1 MKVISLHVYPVKSLG
16 SIEIETAF
24 AGEKGFAMDRRW
36 MVVKPDGK
44 FITQREFP
52 KMSRIAVKIEN
63 KSLVFNN
70 QLNSNSFSISCDEI
84 ANELE
89 VEVWDDQVLAYEVNT
104 EVSEWFTRQIGE
116 TVKLVRM
123 GEASKRNIEQ
133 QYSTTGETVS
143 FADSLPYMIT
153 NDSSLKMLNQRLGHQ
168 VNMNRFRPNIVFN
181 GAGPF
186 EEDNWK
192 KIHIGEVVFKLV
204 KPCSRCKIVNI
215 NSETGEMDKNEPLLT
230 LSSFRK
236 FGSGVHFGVN
246 MIAENYGKIS
256 VEDTVNVIE

>member
-1 MKVISLHVYPVKSLG
+1 MRVVSLHIYPVKSLG
-16 SIEIETAF
+16 SIKIETAF

-52 KMSRIAVKIEN
+52 KMSCITVKIEN

-70 QLNSNSFSISCDEI
+70 QLNHDSFSISCDEI
-84 ANELE
+84 ANEIE
-89 VEVWDDQVLAYEVNT
+89 VEVWDDQVLAYEVNIK
-104 EVSEWFTRQIGE
+104 VNKWFTNQIGE

-123 GEASKRNIEQ
+123 GEASGRKIEQ
-133 QYSTTGETVS
+133 QFSIAGETVS
-143 FADSLPYMIT
+143 FADSLPHLIT
-153 NDSSLKMLNQRLGHQ
+153 NESSLKMLNDRLGHPIK
-168 VNMNRFRPNIVFN
+168 MNRFRPNIVFD
-181 GAGPF
+181 GIDPF
-186 EEDNWK
+186 EEDDWK
-192 KIHIGEVVFKLV
+192 KINIGEVVFKLV
-204 KPCSRCKIVNI
+204 KSCPRCKMI
-215 NSETGEMDKNEPLLT
+215 NVDPNTGKMDKNEPLLT

-256 VEDTVNVIE
+256 VGDTVDVIK